1 MRISDW
7 SSDVCSSDLPTLDE
21 AQNLVAATLGSDE
34 IGVGRIMIEQCLLV
48 FGEPEEPCLLSS
60 PFDRGAVGRELAP
73 FPLDQFLLVVKRLVA
88 NRIPALIAIEIEV
101 AGSGH
106 ALPQRLGG
114 GVMIGFD
121 SADESIMRDVQFR
134 SHILKIAGHFDGECA
149 DRDA

>member
-73 FPLDQFLLVVKRLVA
+73 FPLDQFLLVVKRLFA
-88 NRIPALIAIEIEV
+88 NRIPALIAIELEV

-106 ALPQRLGG
+106 ALPPRPCGGRLH
-114 GVMIGFD
+114 GF
-121 SADESIMRDVQFR
+121 AR
-134 SHILKIAGHFDGECA
+134 AGETP
-149 DRDA
+149 

>member
-1 MRISDW
+1 
-7 SSDVCSSDLPTLDE
+7 
-21 AQNLVAATLGSDE
+21 
-34 IGVGRIMIEQCLLV
+34 MIEQCLLV

-114 GVMIGFD
+114 GVMLGFD
-121 SADESIMRDVQFR
+121 SADETRSEEHPSELPSLMRN
-134 SHILKIAGHFDGECA
+134 SY
-149 DRDA
+149 

>member
-1 MRISDW
+1 
-7 SSDVCSSDLPTLDE
+7 
-21 AQNLVAATLGSDE
+21 
-34 IGVGRIMIEQCLLV
+34 MIEQCLLV

-134 SHILKIAGHFDGECA
+134 RHILTLAGHFVGACA
-149 DRDA
+149 DRDATLTCGLPHLEPVFVVAGLATHVAPRLSLDARELGSA